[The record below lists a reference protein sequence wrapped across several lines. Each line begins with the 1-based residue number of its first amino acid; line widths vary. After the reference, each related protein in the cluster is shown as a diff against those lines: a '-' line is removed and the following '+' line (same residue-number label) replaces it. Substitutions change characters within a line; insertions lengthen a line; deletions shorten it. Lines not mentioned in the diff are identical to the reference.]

1 VKFSFTD
8 DQRLF
13 ADGLRDLLDNECPPS
28 LVRHTW
34 ENGSGHSPELWAK
47 LGEMGVLGLL
57 APEEHG
63 GMGGDLLDAVLLFQE
78 LGRAA
83 VPGPVLEH
91 MAVAAPLLASTHPG
105 VVDGSTVA
113 TVAIDS
119 SPYVA
124 HAHVADMIVTR
135 DGCLTGFSST
145 DVDGIDGGRRIAT
158 VSGGTAEV
166 LDVPVERAFDTMAV
180 ATSAYMIGLGERMID
195 VAADYAR
202 QREQFG
208 KPIGSFQAVK
218 HLMSDALLKVE
229 FAKAPTYRAAW
240 SLANDQLSAS
250 RDVSMAKALA
260 SEASYRASRGSMQVH
275 GGIGYT
281 WEADL
286 QLFMKKAWALSRAYG
301 DATWHRRRVSAAVL
315 AS

>member
-1 VKFSFTD
+1 MKFSFTD

-13 ADGLRDLLDNECPPS
+13 ADGLRDLLDNECPAS

-34 ENGSGHSPELWAK
+34 ETGSGHSPELWTK
-47 LGEMGVLGLL
+47 LGDMGVLGLL
-57 APEEHG
+57 VPEEHG
-63 GMGGDLLDAVLLFQE
+63 GMGGDLVDAVLLFQE

-91 MAVAAPLLASTHPG
+91 MAVAAPLLAPTRPG
-105 VVDGSTVA
+105 VVDGSTIA
-113 TVAIDS
+113 TVSIDS

-135 DGCLTGFSST
+135 EGSLSDFSST

-158 VSGGTAEV
+158 VTGGTTEV
-166 LDVPVERAFDTMAV
+166 LEVPVERSFDTMAV
-180 ATSAYMIGLGERMID
+180 ATAAYMIGLGERMID
-195 VAADYAR
+195 IAAEYAR

-240 SLANDQLSAS
+240 SLANGEPTAS

-286 QLFMKKAWALSRAYG
+286 QLYMKKAWALSRSYG
-301 DATWHRRRVSAAVL
+301 DATWHRRRVSTSVL
-315 AS
+315 SR